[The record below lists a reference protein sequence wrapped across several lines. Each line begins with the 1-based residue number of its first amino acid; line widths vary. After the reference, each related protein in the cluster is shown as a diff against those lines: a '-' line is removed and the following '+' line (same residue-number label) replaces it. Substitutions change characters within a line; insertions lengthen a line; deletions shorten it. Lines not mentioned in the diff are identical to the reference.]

1 MGWIP
6 AGIGCSGDS
15 AGIGR
20 RREEKAGEEDLA
32 GGLFFGGK
40 RVLRARRSFFVC
52 RQSRNSSEFSF

>member
-1 MGWIP
+1 MG
-6 AGIGCSGDS
+6 CRLDS

-20 RREEKAGEEDLA
+20 RREEKAGELDLA
-32 GGLFFGGK
+32 GELFFGGK